1 MSCAKRTADA
11 VAGHHALHQRGRF
24 RPAHAHHSERRQVWP
39 QAQALGLPALGSH
52 QEAGGG

>member
-1 MSCAKRTADA
+1 MLLLGITLSTSADDFA
-11 VAGHHALHQRGRF
+11 PPTPTIANGV
-24 RPAHAHHSERRQVWP
+24 QVWP